1 MERNIQKNGVVN
13 LLALVAVGAA
23 TYGVS
28 NYSSSLAG
36 QVAAVF
42 LGLGVLVAF
51 VSWFQMRLEERERLE
66 KLELDELARS
76 RGSATLFEGKEA
88 EVFPAQ
94 RSREQFE
101 KFFVPGFTVVLL
113 VAQGAAAF
121 FLWRW
126 LSKIVTAPP
135 LRQEMVAMSL
145 LGLLA
150 LVLFLI
156 GRFSATI
163 ARLENHRLLR
173 PSASYILLGAYLC
186 AVGALAIAG
195 IKGEFPKTDLYVARA
210 LVILLGLMT
219 AETLIALVFE
229 IYRPRVKGKVARPLY
244 DSRFV
249 GLLAQ
254 PEGLVATA
262 AQTLDYQF
270 GFKVSETWFFQMIKN
285 TAGVLFLAQ
294 IVVLLLSTCVV
305 FIDPGEQGLLERFGR
320 RVESRGILEPG
331 AHFKLPW
338 PIDQVYRHHTDQVQT
353 LAVGFSDAEDEDHHA
368 EQRVVTWTAEHTKS
382 ESNFL
387 VANRSRSGDE
397 NSNATGK
404 KAPPVS
410 LIGVSVPVQF
420 QINDLVKWAY
430 RHENSSNLLQQIASR
445 EVVRF
450 LASADLNEIMSSA
463 RQRAALDLQARIQKA
478 ADAQQLGAR
487 VLFVGL
493 QDLHPPVKVA
503 PEYQKVVSAMHK
515 KQASILAA
523 KAEGIRTNAL
533 ADAQVFTL
541 TNAAQAARLGIE
553 LTATARAAAFTNQ
566 IPAYNAAPSV
576 YLQRAY
582 LQGFAQAT
590 AKAAKYILLA
600 TNTSEVIQFDLQRRI
615 GEEYAEKI
623 AGAIAAPKK

>member
-294 IVVLLLSTCVV
+294 IAVLLLSTCVV

>member
-1 MERNIQKNGVVN
+1 MERNIQKNGLVN
-13 LLALVAVGAA
+13 LLALLVVGASA
-23 TYGVS
+23 YGVA

-36 QVAAVF
+36 QVASVF

-101 KFFVPGFTVVLL
+101 KFFVPGFTVGLL
-113 VAQGAAAF
+113 VLQGMAAF

-126 LSKIVTAPP
+126 LAGFAAAPP
-135 LRQEMVAMSL
+135 VKQEMVAMSL

-150 LVLFLI
+150 LILFLI

-173 PSASYILLGAYLC
+173 PSASYLLLGAYLC
-186 AVGALAIAG
+186 AFSALAIAG
-195 IKGEFPKTDLYVARA
+195 IKGEFPRTDLYVARG
-210 LVILLGLMT
+210 LVVVLGL
-219 AETLIALVFE
+219 AAVETLAMLVFE
-229 IYRPRVKGKVARPLY
+229 TYRPRVKGKVGRPLY
-244 DSRFV
+244 DSRLV

-270 GFKVSETWFFQMIKN
+270 GFKVSETKFYVDFKRYAKW
-285 TAGVLFLAQ
+285 VFLGQFAA
-294 IVVLLLSTCVV
+294 LLLSTCVV
-305 FIDPGEQGLLERFGR
+305 FIEPGEQGLLERFGR
-320 RVESRGILEPG
+320 RVEARPVLNPG

-338 PIDQVYRHHTDQVQT
+338 PVDQVYRYRTEQVQT
-353 LAVGFSDAEDEDHHA
+353 LAVGFTPEGEHQ
-368 EQRVVTWTAEHTKS
+368 EKIVLWTVAHTK
-382 ESNFL
+382 EENFL
-387 VANRSRSGDE
+387 VASRERPSVE
-397 NSNATGK
+397 TGKTSAAK
-404 KAPPVS
+404 KAPPVN
-410 LIGVSVPVQF
+410 LLTVSIPVQF
-420 QINDLVKWAY
+420 QIQDLVQWAY
-430 RHENSSNLLQQIASR
+430 NHEDGANLLQQLATR

-450 LASADLNEIMSSA
+450 LASMDLNEIMSTNRLESSLLL
-463 RQRAALDLQARIQKA
+463 RDRIQRS
-478 ADAQQLGAR
+478 ADNQKLGAR

-503 PEYQKVVSAMHK
+503 PDYEKVVAAMHK
-515 KQASILAA
+515 KQAEILAA
-523 KAEGIRTNAL
+523 TGDGIRTNVL
-533 ADAQVFTL
+533 ADAQAFTL
-541 TNAAQAARLGIE
+541 TNSAEAARIGIE

-566 IPAYNAAPSV
+566 LPAFNAAPSV

-582 LQGFAQAT
+582 LQAFAQAT
-590 AKAAKYILLA
+590 AKATKYVLLA
-600 TNTSEVIQFDLQRRI
+600 TNTSDVIQFDLQRRI
-615 GEEYAEKI
+615 GDEYVNQV

>member
-320 RVESRGILEPG
+320 RIESRGILEPG

-397 NSNATGK
+397 NSNATSK

>member
-294 IVVLLLSTCVV
+294 IAVLLLSTCVV

-397 NSNATGK
+397 NSNATRK